1 MGLATKEN
9 SSFLLRTKIL
19 NTSQNLYREIMVF
32 GTLIFD
38 STFKIL
44 RRIKRNLT
52 TVIPRINGKSWKFL
66 RYFGY
71 YDLIFYIFWC
81 YPTKEWNIVS
91 IWNSLRHLVTTLVL
105 RIPNTDGNLL
115 AASVL
120 VTRDG
125 GIANNQIHQIK
136 AWALEKHFL
145 VFIPYVE

>member
-52 TVIPRINGKSWKFL
+52 TVIPRINGKS
-66 RYFGY
+66 
-71 YDLIFYIFWC
+71 
-81 YPTKEWNIVS
+81 
-91 IWNSLRHLVTTLVL
+91 
-105 RIPNTDGNLL
+105 
-115 AASVL
+115 
-120 VTRDG
+120 
-125 GIANNQIHQIK
+125 
-136 AWALEKHFL
+136 
-145 VFIPYVE
+145 